1 MRYYGESNVPGA
13 PGNFRTMEYAPARD
27 GIPAFEPMPYYG
39 GGMGVEPMAALPEP
53 MSQESF
59 AHLVDSRR
67 LDRNL
72 KQMGYDSL
80 IQYLRDTNQL
90 PPIVGGGRN
99 LGV

>member
-13 PGNFRTMEYAPARD
+13 PGNFRTSEYVPARD

-39 GGMGVEPMAALPEP
+39 GGMGVDPMAALPAP

-59 AHLVDSRR
+59 EQAVDARR

-72 KQMGYDSL
+72 KRMGYDSL
-80 IQYLRDTNQL
+80 IQWLKDTNQL
-90 PPIVGGGRN
+90 PPPMGGGRN
-99 LGV
+99 MGV